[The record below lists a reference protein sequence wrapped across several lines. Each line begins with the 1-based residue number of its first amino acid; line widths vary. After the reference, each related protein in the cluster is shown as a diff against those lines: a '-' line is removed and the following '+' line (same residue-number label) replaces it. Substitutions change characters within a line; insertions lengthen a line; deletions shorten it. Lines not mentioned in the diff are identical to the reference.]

1 MFPTLQL
8 VEIFDSGLFLIFL
21 NVFSKPQAKPPVR
34 YPVAPH
40 GHLHA
45 PGIVMLPTLLYSNI
59 KQALDFVNIV
69 KVLSLLLLS
78 GCEDQYPVWCPIYK
92 RKWGCSGRLQEPDVT
107 NTVMSLCPKTCGL
120 CNTAG
125 NVNETN
131 IHVVQQ

>member
-21 NVFSKPQAKPPVR
+21 NVFSKPQAKPPAR

-40 GHLHA
+40 SHLHA

-69 KVLSLLLLS
+69 LKFCHFYYCQVARTSTLYGVLSIRGS
-78 GCEDQYPVWCPIYK
+78 GAAVG
-92 RKWGCSGRLQEPDVT
+92 GCRRQT
-107 NTVMSLCPKTCGL
+107 SLTQSSVS
-120 CNTAG
+120 AR
-125 NVNETN
+125 
-131 IHVVQQ
+131 